1 MKPLSRR
8 SVIMYVENRT
18 GFLHLSYK
26 NTGVPT
32 VTSQLKL
39 LLPYKGCKVTMF
51 PHPNVAVTGRV
62 VDITSLQLILADWD
76 ITHDR

>member
-26 NTGVPT
+26 NTDVPT

-51 PHPNVAVTGRV
+51 PHPNVTVTGRI
-62 VDITSLQLILADWD
+62 VDITSRQLILADWD

>member
-26 NTGVPT
+26 NTDAPI
-32 VTSQLKL
+32 VTSQLSL
-39 LLPYKGCKVTMF
+39 LAPYKGCKVTMR
-51 PHPNVAVTGRV
+51 PHPNVTVSGHI
-62 VDITSLQLILADWD
+62 VDITSQQLILADWD
-76 ITHDR
+76 IVHDR